1 MEIVV
6 DRFTADDDTTVSRVS
21 VDDQFVCFGLEDE
34 FREEKLATET
44 RIPAGTYDILLRTE
58 GGHHLRYAARFS
70 EFHRGM
76 LHLQDV
82 PNFTFILIHCGN
94 TDEDTDGCLLVGS
107 QALTEP
113 GEMRVT
119 QSTAAYR
126 RFYPLVVDA
135 AAAGELSIR
144 FEDND
149 RP

>member
-21 VDDQFVCFGLEDE
+21 VDGQFACFGLEDE
-34 FREEKLATET
+34 FREEKLASET
-44 RIPAGTYDILLRTE
+44 RIPAGTYDIRLRTE
-58 GGHHLRYAARFS
+58 GGHHARYATRFADI
-70 EFHRGM
+70 HRGM
-76 LHLQDV
+76 LHIQDV

-94 TDEDTDGCLLVGS
+94 TDEDTDGCLLLGS

-135 AAAGELSIR
+135 AEAGNLAIR

-149 RP
+149 RA